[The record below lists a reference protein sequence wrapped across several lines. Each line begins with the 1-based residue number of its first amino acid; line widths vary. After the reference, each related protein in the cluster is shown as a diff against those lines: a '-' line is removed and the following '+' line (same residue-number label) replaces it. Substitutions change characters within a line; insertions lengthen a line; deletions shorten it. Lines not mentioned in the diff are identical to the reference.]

1 MRLQQYSSFPKAA
14 VHRSSHRPS
23 RHRRESGTVP
33 EPVACLGA
41 GSSAE
46 KAPHLCE
53 AGRPPPP
60 SRRGQVPVRGRY
72 RPRAPGPPSPA
83 PGTSRRRGG
92 GRGAL
97 TCPRPRIRGAE
108 QPRSA
113 RRHGGGRGPERRV
126 PVPRRSNSNMPGSTT
141 ALRQERLRK
150 SARPNPLG
158 LFTINEEDEQQKNG
172 NSKRLKAAEGSKIQ
186 DKKATSGQ
194 SSTGTKPDHPTILK
208 VDDRQRLARE
218 RREEREKQLAARES
232 VWLEREERA
241 RQHYEKHLE
250 ERRKKLEE
258 QRLKEERRRAAVE
271 EKRRQRIE
279 EDKERHEAVVR
290 RTIERSQKPKQ
301 KQNRWSWGGALHNR
315 INNTGYFFESS
326 FTFLDLA
333 GLEHHFRSLGGARKP
348 DPDRRSVS
356 TMNLSKHVDPVINKR
371 LSSSSA
377 TLLNS
382 PDRARRLQLSPW
394 ESSIVSRLLTPTHS
408 FLARSKS
415 TAALS
420 GDAVIPICPRSASCS
435 PISPLS
441 YKTMNCRN
449 PGDRAKLYASTDAV
463 GRRKTTHLAGTDK
476 KEKERDHLSSSF
488 SASFKGGHFS
498 SNPKARSPAPSPVWH
513 ASKSLPFLPGT
524 PKQIT
529 SPPGSSKVSS
539 AQARPP
545 SPGNIR
551 PVKKEIKPETEKK
564 RPEKEPEKASEEG
577 AEESKGTSAGAGESA
592 TREELTVQAELA
604 QASLSLPPALPVLS
618 PPPAPTKT
626 SAGTTDAEEATRL
639 LTEKRRLAREQRER
653 EEQERRE
660 REEFE
665 RQKKE
670 ELSQRI
676 AEERARREE
685 EEARRQEA
693 EKTRKDAE
701 EREKEERLRRQA
713 EEREQKEKEEME
725 RIQKQKEEEVRLR
738 EEAERIRLEREK
750 HFQREE
756 QERLERKKRL
766 EEIMKRTRRVE
777 AVDKKPNDQQN
788 GHISKANITGEA
800 AINSPASP
808 LEPAG
813 GPQLQHATQSP
824 HNSKSVTCTPVI
836 VSHQP
841 PVNMDSNLNPEKNA
855 NGNGMSM
862 QNDNFEE
869 IINLPIGS
877 KPSRLDAVSN
887 DGSNSPE
894 IPLNPMLAFEDK
906 GTLLPQ
912 VDSVQ
917 THQTAEVI

>member
-1 MRLQQYSSFPKAA
+1 
-14 VHRSSHRPS
+14 
-23 RHRRESGTVP
+23 
-33 EPVACLGA
+33 
-41 GSSAE
+41 
-46 KAPHLCE
+46 
-53 AGRPPPP
+53 
-60 SRRGQVPVRGRY
+60 
-72 RPRAPGPPSPA
+72 
-83 PGTSRRRGG
+83 
-92 GRGAL
+92 
-97 TCPRPRIRGAE
+97 
-108 QPRSA
+108 
-113 RRHGGGRGPERRV
+113 
-126 PVPRRSNSNMPGSTT
+126 
-141 ALRQERLRK
+141 
-150 SARPNPLG
+150 
-158 LFTINEEDEQQKNG
+158 
-172 NSKRLKAAEGSKIQ
+172 
-186 DKKATSGQ
+186 
-194 SSTGTKPDHPTILK
+194 
-208 VDDRQRLARE
+208 
-218 RREEREKQLAARES
+218 AARES
-232 VWLEREERA
+232 IWLEREERA

-301 KQNRWSWGGALHNR
+301 KQNRWSWGGALHSR
-315 INNTGYFFESS
+315 INNT
-326 FTFLDLA
+326 
-333 GLEHHFRSLGGARKP
+333 

-394 ESSIVSRLLTPTHS
+394 ESSIVNRLLTPTHS

-420 GDAVIPICPRSASCS
+420 GDAASCS

-441 YKTMNCRN
+441 YKTMSCRN
-449 PGDRAKLYASTDAV
+449 QGDRAKLYASTDAV
-463 GRRKTTHLAGTDK
+463 GRRRTTHLAGTDK

-488 SASFKGGHFS
+488 SATFKGGHFS
-498 SNPKARSPAPSPVWH
+498 SNLKARSPAPSSVWH

-529 SPPGSSKVSS
+529 SPPGSSKISS
-539 AQARPP
+539 AQTRPP

-551 PVKKEIKPETEKK
+551 PVKKEVKPEVEKK
-564 RPEKEPEKASEEG
+564 RPDKEAEKANG
-577 AEESKGTSAGAGESA
+577 ESKGTSAGAEESA
-592 TREELTVQAELA
+592 SQEELAVQTELV
-604 QASLSLPPALPVLS
+604 QVGSPSLPPALPAVS
-618 PPPAPTKT
+618 PPLAPTKT
-626 SAGTTDAEEATRL
+626 SAGTTDPEEATRML
-639 LTEKRRLAREQRER
+639 SEKRRLAREQRER
-653 EEQERRE
+653 EEQERKE
-660 REEFE
+660 REELE

-685 EEARRQEA
+685 EDARRQEQ
-693 EKTRKDAE
+693 EKNQKDAE
-701 EREKEERLRRQA
+701 EEREREERLRRQA
-713 EEREQKEKEEME
+713 EEKEQKEKEEME
-725 RIQKQKEEEVRLR
+725 RIQKQKEEEARLR

-788 GHISKANITGEA
+788 GHISKANVTGEA
-800 AINSPASP
+800 VITSPASP
-808 LEPAG
+808 LEPTG

-824 HNSKSVTCTPVI
+824 HNGKPITCTHVI

-841 PVNMDSNLNPEKNA
+841 SVNVDSNLNPEKNA
-855 NGNGMSM
+855 NENGTSM

-877 KPSRLDAVSN
+877 KPSRLDAMN
-887 DGSNSPE
+887 KDGSNSPE
-894 IPLNPMLAFEDK
+894 IPLNPILAFEDK

-917 THQTAEVI
+917 THQTA

>member
-1 MRLQQYSSFPKAA
+1 
-14 VHRSSHRPS
+14 
-23 RHRRESGTVP
+23 
-33 EPVACLGA
+33 
-41 GSSAE
+41 
-46 KAPHLCE
+46 
-53 AGRPPPP
+53 
-60 SRRGQVPVRGRY
+60 
-72 RPRAPGPPSPA
+72 
-83 PGTSRRRGG
+83 
-92 GRGAL
+92 
-97 TCPRPRIRGAE
+97 
-108 QPRSA
+108 
-113 RRHGGGRGPERRV
+113 
-126 PVPRRSNSNMPGSTT
+126 MPGSTA
-141 ALRQERLRK
+141 ALHQERLK
-150 SARPNPLG
+150 KTSARPNPLG
-158 LFTINEEDEQQKNG
+158 LFTINEEDELQKNG
-172 NSKRLKAAEGSKIQ
+172 NPRRLKASEGSKIQ
-186 DKKATSGQ
+186 DKKVTSGQ
-194 SSTGTKPDHPTILK
+194 SSNNAGAKPDHPPILK
-208 VDDRQRLARE
+208 VDDRQRLAKE
-218 RREEREKQLAARES
+218 RREKREKQLAARES
-232 VWLEREERA
+232 IWLEREERA

-250 ERRKKLEE
+250 ERKKKLEE

-301 KQNRWSWGGALHNR
+301 KQNRWSWGGALHSS

-356 TMNLSKHVDPVINKR
+356 TMNLSKNVDPVINKR

-420 GDAVIPICPRSASCS
+420 GDAASCS

-441 YKTMNCRN
+441 YKAMNCRN
-449 PGDRAKLYASTDAV
+449 PVDRAKLFASTPDAV
-463 GRRKTTHLAGTDK
+463 GRKRTAHLAGTDK

-529 SPPGSSKVSS
+529 SPPGSSKASS

-551 PVKKEIKPETEKK
+551 PVKKEVRPESENKE
-564 RPEKEPEKASEEG
+564 PEKEPEKASEEET
-577 AEESKGTSAGAGESA
+577 EESKETSAGSGESA
-592 TREELTVQAELA
+592 SREELSVQAELA
-604 QASLSLPPALPVLS
+604 QVATPSSPPAPLAVS
-618 PPPAPTKT
+618 PPPAPMKT
-626 SAGTTDAEEATRL
+626 SAGTTDPEEATRL

-660 REEFE
+660 REELE

-693 EKTRKDAE
+693 ERKRREAEE

-713 EEREQKEKEEME
+713 EEREQKEREEME
-725 RIQKQKEEEVRLR
+725 RVQKQKEEEARLR

-788 GHISKANITGEA
+788 GHISKADTTGETVVTT
-800 AINSPASP
+800 PASP
-808 LEPAG
+808 LEPTAG
-813 GPQLQHATQSP
+813 LQHATSSP
-824 HNSKSVTCTPVI
+824 HNGKPVTCTHVI
-836 VSHQP
+836 VSHP
-841 PVNMDSNLNPEKNA
+841 TPINMDSNLNPEKNT
-855 NGNGMSM
+855 NENGMSM

-877 KPSRLDAVSN
+877 KPSRLDAMNN

-894 IPLNPMLAFEDK
+894 IPLNPILAFEDK

-917 THQTAEVI
+917 THQIAEVI

>member
-1 MRLQQYSSFPKAA
+1 MAQA
-14 VHRSSHRPS
+14 
-23 RHRRESGTVP
+23 
-33 EPVACLGA
+33 
-41 GSSAE
+41 
-46 KAPHLCE
+46 
-53 AGRPPPP
+53 AGR
-60 SRRGQVPVRGRY
+60 SGGCRRPAARG
-72 RPRAPGPPSPA
+72 SD
-83 PGTSRRRGG
+83 
-92 GRGAL
+92 
-97 TCPRPRIRGAE
+97 
-108 QPRSA
+108 
-113 RRHGGGRGPERRV
+113 
-126 PVPRRSNSNMPGSTT
+126 NMPGSTT
-141 ALRQERLRK
+141 GLRQERLK
-150 SARPNPLG
+150 KTSARPNPLG

-172 NSKRLKAAEGSKIQ
+172 SSKRLKAAEGSKTQ
-186 DKKATSGQ
+186 DKKFTSGQ
-194 SSTGTKPDHPTILK
+194 SNTGTKTDYSPILK

-232 VWLEREERA
+232 IWLEREERA

-250 ERRKKLEE
+250 ERKKKLEE

-271 EKRRQRIE
+271 EKRRQRLE

-315 INNTGYFFESS
+315 INNT
-326 FTFLDLA
+326 
-333 GLEHHFRSLGGARKP
+333 

-382 PDRARRLQLSPW
+382 SDR
-394 ESSIVSRLLTPTHS
+394 
-408 FLARSKS
+408 
-415 TAALS
+415 
-420 GDAVIPICPRSASCS
+420 ASCS

-441 YKTMNCRN
+441 YKSMSCRN
-449 PGDRAKLYASTDAV
+449 AADRAKLFASTDAI
-463 GRRKTTHLAGTDK
+463 GRRRTPHLAGTDK
-476 KEKERDHLSSSF
+476 KEKERDHLSSTF

-498 SNPKARSPAPSPVWH
+498 SNPKTRSPAPSPVWH
-513 ASKSLPFLPGT
+513 ASKSLPSLPGT
-524 PKQIT
+524 PKQVT
-529 SPPGSSKVSS
+529 SPGSSKVSS

-551 PVKKEIKPETEKK
+551 PVKKEVKPESEKK
-564 RPEKEPEKASEEG
+564 RPEKADEKVTQERT
-577 AEESKGTSAGAGESA
+577 EESKGTSAGADESA
-592 TREELTVQAELA
+592 NQEEVAVHTEVGQAA
-604 QASLSLPPALPVLS
+604 SPSLSPAPPALS
-618 PPPAPTKT
+618 PPPAPAKT
-626 SAGTTDAEEATRL
+626 SAGTTDPEEATRL
-639 LTEKRRLAREQRER
+639 LSEKRRLAREQRER

-660 REEFE
+660 REELE

-693 EKTRKDAE
+693 ERKRKDAE
-701 EREKEERLRRQA
+701 EEREREERLRRQA
-713 EEREQKEKEEME
+713 EEREQKEREEME
-725 RIQKQKEEEVRLR
+725 RIQKQKEEEARLR

-800 AINSPASP
+800 
-808 LEPAG
+808 G

-824 HNSKSVTCTPVI
+824 HNGKHVTCMHMIT
-836 VSHQP
+836 SNQP
-841 PVNMDSNLNPEKNA
+841 PINMDSNLNPEKNT
-855 NGNGMSM
+855 NENGMSV
-862 QNDNFEE
+862 QNANFEE

-877 KPSRLDAVSN
+877 KPPRLDAMNN
-887 DGSNSPE
+887 DGSNSPG
-894 IPLNPMLAFEDK
+894 IPLNPILAFEDK

>member
-1 MRLQQYSSFPKAA
+1 
-14 VHRSSHRPS
+14 
-23 RHRRESGTVP
+23 
-33 EPVACLGA
+33 
-41 GSSAE
+41 
-46 KAPHLCE
+46 
-53 AGRPPPP
+53 
-60 SRRGQVPVRGRY
+60 
-72 RPRAPGPPSPA
+72 
-83 PGTSRRRGG
+83 
-92 GRGAL
+92 
-97 TCPRPRIRGAE
+97 
-108 QPRSA
+108 
-113 RRHGGGRGPERRV
+113 
-126 PVPRRSNSNMPGSTT
+126 
-141 ALRQERLRK
+141 
-150 SARPNPLG
+150 
-158 LFTINEEDEQQKNG
+158 
-172 NSKRLKAAEGSKIQ
+172 
-186 DKKATSGQ
+186 
-194 SSTGTKPDHPTILK
+194 
-208 VDDRQRLARE
+208 
-218 RREEREKQLAARES
+218 AARES
-232 VWLEREERA
+232 IWLEREERA

-315 INNTGYFFESS
+315 INNT
-326 FTFLDLA
+326 
-333 GLEHHFRSLGGARKP
+333 

-420 GDAVIPICPRSASCS
+420 GDAASCS

-441 YKTMNCRN
+441 YKAMNCRN
-449 PGDRAKLYASTDAV
+449 AGERAKLYASTDAV
-463 GRRKTTHLAGTDK
+463 GRRRTTHLAGTDK
-476 KEKERDHLSSSF
+476 KEKERGHLSSSF

-524 PKQIT
+524 PKQVT

-539 AQARPP
+539 AQVRPP

-551 PVKKEIKPETEKK
+551 PVKKEVKPESEKK
-564 RPEKEPEKASEEG
+564 RPEKEAEKANEERT
-577 AEESKGTSAGAGESA
+577 EESKGTSAGVGECA
-592 TREELTVQAELA
+592 NQGELTVQAELA
-604 QASLSLPPALPVLS
+604 QAASPSLPPAPAALS
-618 PPPAPTKT
+618 PAPTKT
-626 SAGTTDAEEATRL
+626 SAGTTDPEEATRL

-660 REEFE
+660 REELE

-693 EKTRKDAE
+693 EKKRKNAEE

-725 RIQKQKEEEVRLR
+725 RIQKQKEEEARLR

-777 AVDKKPNDQQN
+777 PVDKKPNDQQN

-800 AINSPASP
+800 VITSPASP
-808 LEPAG
+808 SEPAG
-813 GPQLQHATQSP
+813 GPQPPHATPPP
-824 HNSKSVTCTPVI
+824 HNGQPVTCTRVI
-836 VSHQP
+836 ASHQP
-841 PVNMDSNLNPEKNA
+841 PINVDSNLNPEKNA
-855 NGNGMSM
+855 NENGMSM

-877 KPSRLDAVSN
+877 KPSRLDAMNN

-894 IPLNPMLAFEDK
+894 IPLNPILAFEDK

-917 THQTAEVI
+917 THQTA

>member
-1 MRLQQYSSFPKAA
+1 
-14 VHRSSHRPS
+14 V
-23 RHRRESGTVP
+23 
-33 EPVACLGA
+33 
-41 GSSAE
+41 
-46 KAPHLCE
+46 
-53 AGRPPPP
+53 
-60 SRRGQVPVRGRY
+60 
-72 RPRAPGPPSPA
+72 
-83 PGTSRRRGG
+83 
-92 GRGAL
+92 
-97 TCPRPRIRGAE
+97 
-108 QPRSA
+108 
-113 RRHGGGRGPERRV
+113 
-126 PVPRRSNSNMPGSTT
+126 
-141 ALRQERLRK
+141 
-150 SARPNPLG
+150 
-158 LFTINEEDEQQKNG
+158 
-172 NSKRLKAAEGSKIQ
+172 
-186 DKKATSGQ
+186 
-194 SSTGTKPDHPTILK
+194 
-208 VDDRQRLARE
+208 
-218 RREEREKQLAARES
+218 AARES
-232 VWLEREERA
+232 IWLEREERA

-271 EKRRQRIE
+271 EKRRQRLE

-301 KQNRWSWGGALHNR
+301 KQNRWSWGGALHSS
-315 INNTGYFFESS
+315 INNT
-326 FTFLDLA
+326 
-333 GLEHHFRSLGGARKP
+333 

-420 GDAVIPICPRSASCS
+420 GDAASCS

-441 YKTMNCRN
+441 YKATSCRN
-449 PGDRAKLYASTDAV
+449 SAERAKLFASTPDAV
-463 GRRKTTHLAGTDK
+463 GRRRTAHPAGTDK
-476 KEKERDHLSSSF
+476 KEKERDHLSPSF
-488 SASFKGGHFS
+488 SATFKGGHFS

-524 PKQIT
+524 PRQVT
-529 SPPGSSKVSS
+529 SPPAASKASS

-551 PVKKEIKPETEKK
+551 PVKKEVKPESANKG
-564 RPEKEPEKASEEG
+564 PEKEAEKTSEEKT
-577 AEESKGTSAGAGESA
+577 EESKETSAGTGESA
-592 TREELTVQAELA
+592 SQEEPVVQAELP
-604 QASLSLPPALPVLS
+604 QAATPSSPPAPPALS
-618 PPPAPTKT
+618 PPPVPTKA
-626 SAGTTDAEEATRL
+626 SAGTTDPEEATRL

-660 REEFE
+660 REELE

-693 EKTRKDAE
+693 ERKRREAEE
-701 EREKEERLRRQA
+701 EREKVERLRRQA
-713 EEREQKEKEEME
+713 QEREQKEREEME
-725 RIQKQKEEEVRLR
+725 RVQKQKEEEARLR

-750 HFQREE
+750 HFQKEE

-777 AVDKKPNDQQN
+777 AVDKKSNDQQN
-788 GHISKANITGEA
+788 GHISKANITGETVVT
-800 AINSPASP
+800 SPASP
-808 LEPAG
+808 LEAPVGLQPAA
-813 GPQLQHATQSP
+813 PSP
-824 HNSKSVTCTPVI
+824 HNGRPVACAH
-836 VSHQP
+836 VMGSHP
-841 PVNMDSNLNPEKNA
+841 APISMDSNLNPEKNT
-855 NGNGMSM
+855 NENGMSM

-877 KPSRLDAVSN
+877 KPSRLDAMNN

-894 IPLNPMLAFEDK
+894 IPLNPILAFEDK

-917 THQTAEVI
+917 THQTA

>member
-1 MRLQQYSSFPKAA
+1 
-14 VHRSSHRPS
+14 
-23 RHRRESGTVP
+23 
-33 EPVACLGA
+33 
-41 GSSAE
+41 
-46 KAPHLCE
+46 
-53 AGRPPPP
+53 
-60 SRRGQVPVRGRY
+60 
-72 RPRAPGPPSPA
+72 
-83 PGTSRRRGG
+83 
-92 GRGAL
+92 
-97 TCPRPRIRGAE
+97 
-108 QPRSA
+108 
-113 RRHGGGRGPERRV
+113 
-126 PVPRRSNSNMPGSTT
+126 
-141 ALRQERLRK
+141 
-150 SARPNPLG
+150 
-158 LFTINEEDEQQKNG
+158 
-172 NSKRLKAAEGSKIQ
+172 
-186 DKKATSGQ
+186 
-194 SSTGTKPDHPTILK
+194 
-208 VDDRQRLARE
+208 
-218 RREEREKQLAARES
+218 AARES

-271 EKRRQRIE
+271 EKRRQKLE
-279 EDKERHEAVVR
+279 EEKERHEAVVR

-301 KQNRWSWGGALHNR
+301 RQNRWSWGGALHNR
-315 INNTGYFFESS
+315 INNT
-326 FTFLDLA
+326 D
-333 GLEHHFRSLGGARKP
+333 R
-348 DPDRRSVS
+348 DRRSVS

-420 GDAVIPICPRSASCS
+420 GDAASCS
-435 PISPLS
+435 PLSPLS
-441 YKTMNCRN
+441 YKGLSCRN
-449 PGDRAKLYASTDAV
+449 SGERAKLYASTDAV
-463 GRRKTTHLAGTDK
+463 GRRRTTHLAGTDK
-476 KEKERDHLSSSF
+476 REKDHLSSSF
-488 SASFKGGHFS
+488 SANFKGGHFTS
-498 SNPKARSPAPSPVWH
+498 SLKARSSAPSPVWH

-539 AQARPP
+539 AQTRPP

-551 PVKKEIKPETEKK
+551 PVKKEIKPEGEKK
-564 RPEKEPEKASEEG
+564 RPEKEAEKANEVRT
-577 AEESKGTSAGAGESA
+577 EESKGTSAGAGEPTSQ
-592 TREELTVQAELA
+592 EQLTVQAELT
-604 QASLSLPPALPVLS
+604 QAASPSLPPA
-618 PPPAPTKT
+618 PPAPSPAPALPKP
-626 SAGTTDAEEATRL
+626 SAGTTDPEEATRL

-660 REEFE
+660 REELE

-693 EKTRKDAE
+693 EKQRKDAE
-701 EREKEERLRRQA
+701 EREREERLRRQA

-725 RIQKQKEEEVRLR
+725 RIQKQKEEEARLR

-777 AVDKKPNDQQN
+777 AVDKKSNDQQN

-800 AINSPASP
+800 VTGSPACAP
-808 LEPAG
+808 EPAA
-813 GPQLQHATQSP
+813 GPQQQQHAVPPP
-824 HNSKSVTCTPVI
+824 HNGTAAP
-836 VSHQP
+836 HQP
-841 PVNMDSNLNPEKNA
+841 PAHVDSNLNPEENA
-855 NGNGMSM
+855 NENGMSM

-869 IINLPIGS
+869 IMNLPIGS
-877 KPSRLDAVSN
+877 KPSRLDAMNN

-894 IPLNPMLAFEDK
+894 IPLNPILAFEDK

-917 THQTAEVI
+917 THQTA

>member
-1 MRLQQYSSFPKAA
+1 M
-14 VHRSSHRPS
+14 
-23 RHRRESGTVP
+23 TV
-33 EPVACLGA
+33 
-41 GSSAE
+41 SIS
-46 KAPHLCE
+46 
-53 AGRPPPP
+53 
-60 SRRGQVPVRGRY
+60 
-72 RPRAPGPPSPA
+72 
-83 PGTSRRRGG
+83 
-92 GRGAL
+92 
-97 TCPRPRIRGAE
+97 
-108 QPRSA
+108 
-113 RRHGGGRGPERRV
+113 
-126 PVPRRSNSNMPGSTT
+126 
-141 ALRQERLRK
+141 ALRQERLKK
-150 SARPNPLG
+150 SARPNPPG
-158 LFTINEEDEQQKNG
+158 LFTINEEDEPQKNG
-172 NSKRLKAAEGSKIQ
+172 NSQRPKAAESSKLQ
-186 DKKATSGQ
+186 DKKVTSGQ
-194 SSTGTKPDHPTILK
+194 SNAGTKPDHPTILK
-208 VDDRQRLARE
+208 VDDRQRLARQ

-232 VWLEREERA
+232 IWLEREERA

-271 EKRRQRIE
+271 EKRRQRLE

-301 KQNRWSWGGALHNR
+301 KQNRWSWGGALHSR
-315 INNTGYFFESS
+315 INNT
-326 FTFLDLA
+326 
-333 GLEHHFRSLGGARKP
+333 

-420 GDAVIPICPRSASCS
+420 GDAASCS

-441 YKTMNCRN
+441 YKTMRCRN
-449 PGDRAKLYASTDAV
+449 SERAKLYASTDAV
-463 GRRKTTHLAGTDK
+463 GRRRTPHLAGTDK
-476 KEKERDHLSSSF
+476 KERERDHFSSCF

-539 AQARPP
+539 TQARPP

-551 PVKKEIKPETEKK
+551 PVKKEVKPETEKK
-564 RPEKEPEKASEEG
+564 RPEKEAEKAGEERT
-577 AEESKGTSAGAGESA
+577 EESKGTSASAGES
-592 TREELTVQAELA
+592 TSEELTVQAELA
-604 QASLSLPPALPVLS
+604 QAASPSQPPAPPVLS
-618 PPPAPTKT
+618 PPPVPTKT
-626 SAGTTDAEEATRL
+626 SAGTMDPEEATRL

-660 REEFE
+660 REELE

-693 EKTRKDAE
+693 EKKRKDAE
-701 EREKEERLRRQA
+701 EEREKAERLRRQA
-713 EEREQKEKEEME
+713 EEREQKEREELE
-725 RIQKQKEEEVRLR
+725 RIQKQKEEEARLR

-777 AVDKKPNDQQN
+777 AVDKKTNDQQN
-788 GHISKANITGEA
+788 GHISKANSTGEA
-800 AINSPASP
+800 VITSPAST

-813 GPQLQHATQSP
+813 GSQLQLGAQSP
-824 HNSKSVTCTPVI
+824 HNGTPVPCSHVI
-836 VSHQP
+836 ASHQP
-841 PVNMDSNLNPEKNA
+841 PLSVDSNLNPETNA
-855 NGNGMSM
+855 NENGMSM
-862 QNDNFEE
+862 QNDSFEE

-877 KPSRLDAVSN
+877 KPSRVDAMNN
-887 DGSNSPE
+887 DGSNSSE
-894 IPLNPMLAFEDK
+894 IPLNPILAFEDK

>member
-1 MRLQQYSSFPKAA
+1 
-14 VHRSSHRPS
+14 
-23 RHRRESGTVP
+23 
-33 EPVACLGA
+33 
-41 GSSAE
+41 
-46 KAPHLCE
+46 
-53 AGRPPPP
+53 
-60 SRRGQVPVRGRY
+60 
-72 RPRAPGPPSPA
+72 
-83 PGTSRRRGG
+83 
-92 GRGAL
+92 
-97 TCPRPRIRGAE
+97 
-108 QPRSA
+108 
-113 RRHGGGRGPERRV
+113 
-126 PVPRRSNSNMPGSTT
+126 
-141 ALRQERLRK
+141 
-150 SARPNPLG
+150 
-158 LFTINEEDEQQKNG
+158 
-172 NSKRLKAAEGSKIQ
+172 
-186 DKKATSGQ
+186 
-194 SSTGTKPDHPTILK
+194 
-208 VDDRQRLARE
+208 
-218 RREEREKQLAARES
+218 AARES

-271 EKRRQRIE
+271 EKRRQKLE
-279 EDKERHEAVVR
+279 EEKERHEAVVR

-301 KQNRWSWGGALHNR
+301 RQNRWSWGGALQNR
-315 INNTGYFFESS
+315 INNT
-326 FTFLDLA
+326 D
-333 GLEHHFRSLGGARKP
+333 R
-348 DPDRRSVS
+348 DRRSVS

-420 GDAVIPICPRSASCS
+420 GDAASCS
-435 PISPLS
+435 PLSPLS
-441 YKTMNCRN
+441 YKAMNCRN
-449 PGDRAKLYASTDAV
+449 SGERAKLYASTDAV
-463 GRRKTTHLAGTDK
+463 GRRRTTHLAGTDK
-476 KEKERDHLSSSF
+476 REKDHLSSSF
-488 SASFKGGHFS
+488 SANFKGGHFTS
-498 SNPKARSPAPSPVWH
+498 SLKARSSAPSPVWH

-539 AQARPP
+539 AQTRPP

-551 PVKKEIKPETEKK
+551 PVKKEIKPEGEKK
-564 RPEKEPEKASEEG
+564 RPEKEAEKANEVRT
-577 AEESKGTSAGAGESA
+577 EESKGTSVGAGEPPSQ
-592 TREELTVQAELA
+592 EQLTVQAEPT
-604 QASLSLPPALPVLS
+604 QAASPSLPPA
-618 PPPAPTKT
+618 PPAPSPAPAPPKP
-626 SAGTTDAEEATRL
+626 SAGTTDPEEATRL

-660 REEFE
+660 REELE

-693 EKTRKDAE
+693 EKQKKDAE

-725 RIQKQKEEEVRLR
+725 RVQKQKEEEARLR

-777 AVDKKPNDQQN
+777 AVDKKSNDQQN
-788 GHISKANITGEA
+788 GHISKANTAGEA
-800 AINSPASP
+800 VAASPASP
-808 LEPAG
+808 LEPAA
-813 GPQLQHATQSP
+813 GPQLQHALPPP
-824 HNSKSVTCTPVI
+824 HNGTPAACTRVVVP
-836 VSHQP
+836 HQP
-841 PVNMDSNLNPEKNA
+841 PVNLDSNLNPEKNA
-855 NGNGMSM
+855 NENGMSM

-869 IINLPIGS
+869 IMNLPIGS
-877 KPSRLDAVSN
+877 KPPRLDAMNN

-894 IPLNPMLAFEDK
+894 IPLNPILAFEDK

-917 THQTAEVI
+917 THQTA

>member
-1 MRLQQYSSFPKAA
+1 
-14 VHRSSHRPS
+14 
-23 RHRRESGTVP
+23 
-33 EPVACLGA
+33 
-41 GSSAE
+41 
-46 KAPHLCE
+46 
-53 AGRPPPP
+53 
-60 SRRGQVPVRGRY
+60 
-72 RPRAPGPPSPA
+72 
-83 PGTSRRRGG
+83 
-92 GRGAL
+92 
-97 TCPRPRIRGAE
+97 
-108 QPRSA
+108 
-113 RRHGGGRGPERRV
+113 
-126 PVPRRSNSNMPGSTT
+126 
-141 ALRQERLRK
+141 
-150 SARPNPLG
+150 
-158 LFTINEEDEQQKNG
+158 
-172 NSKRLKAAEGSKIQ
+172 
-186 DKKATSGQ
+186 
-194 SSTGTKPDHPTILK
+194 DHPTVLK

-271 EKRRQRIE
+271 EKRRQKLE

-301 KQNRWSWGGALHNR
+301 RQNRWSWGGALHNR
-315 INNTGYFFESS
+315 INNT
-326 FTFLDLA
+326 D
-333 GLEHHFRSLGGARKP
+333 R
-348 DPDRRSVS
+348 DRRSVS

-420 GDAVIPICPRSASCS
+420 GDAASCS
-435 PISPLS
+435 PLSPLS

-449 PGDRAKLYASTDAV
+449 SGERAKLYASTDAV
-463 GRRKTTHLAGTDK
+463 GRRRTTHLSGTDK
-476 KEKERDHLSSSF
+476 REKERDHLSSSF
-488 SASFKGGHFS
+488 SANFKGGHFTS
-498 SNPKARSPAPSPVWH
+498 SLKARSSAPSPVWH

-529 SPPGSSKVSS
+529 SPPGSSKVST
-539 AQARPP
+539 AQTRPP

-551 PVKKEIKPETEKK
+551 PVKKEIKPEAEKK
-564 RPEKEPEKASEEG
+564 RPEKEAEKANQVRT
-577 AEESKGTSAGAGESA
+577 EESKGTSAGAGEPASQEQLA
-592 TREELTVQAELA
+592 VQAELT
-604 QASLSLPPALPVLS
+604 QGASPSLPPAPPALS
-618 PPPAPTKT
+618 PAPVPPKT
-626 SAGTTDAEEATRL
+626 SAGTTDPEEATRL

-660 REEFE
+660 REELE

-693 EKTRKDAE
+693 EKQRRDAE

-725 RIQKQKEEEVRLR
+725 RIQKQKEEEARLR

-777 AVDKKPNDQQN
+777 PVDKKSNDQHN

-800 AINSPASP
+800 GIPACP
-808 LEPAG
+808 LEPAAE
-813 GPQLQHATQSP
+813 PQLQHAVSPP
-824 HNSKSVTCTPVI
+824 HNGTPATCTRVVVP
-836 VSHQP
+836 HQP
-841 PVNMDSNLNPEKNA
+841 PVNVDSNLNPETNA
-855 NGNGMSM
+855 NENGMSM

-869 IINLPIGS
+869 IMNLPIGS
-877 KPSRLDAVSN
+877 KPPRLDAMNN

-894 IPLNPMLAFEDK
+894 IPLNPILAFEDK

-917 THQTAEVI
+917 THQTA

>member
-1 MRLQQYSSFPKAA
+1 
-14 VHRSSHRPS
+14 
-23 RHRRESGTVP
+23 
-33 EPVACLGA
+33 
-41 GSSAE
+41 
-46 KAPHLCE
+46 
-53 AGRPPPP
+53 
-60 SRRGQVPVRGRY
+60 
-72 RPRAPGPPSPA
+72 
-83 PGTSRRRGG
+83 
-92 GRGAL
+92 
-97 TCPRPRIRGAE
+97 
-108 QPRSA
+108 
-113 RRHGGGRGPERRV
+113 
-126 PVPRRSNSNMPGSTT
+126 
-141 ALRQERLRK
+141 
-150 SARPNPLG
+150 
-158 LFTINEEDEQQKNG
+158 
-172 NSKRLKAAEGSKIQ
+172 
-186 DKKATSGQ
+186 
-194 SSTGTKPDHPTILK
+194 
-208 VDDRQRLARE
+208 
-218 RREEREKQLAARES
+218 AARES

-271 EKRRQRIE
+271 EKRRQKLE
-279 EDKERHEAVVR
+279 EEKERHEAVVR

-301 KQNRWSWGGALHNR
+301 RQNRWSWGGALHNR
-315 INNTGYFFESS
+315 INNT
-326 FTFLDLA
+326 D
-333 GLEHHFRSLGGARKP
+333 R
-348 DPDRRSVS
+348 DRRSVS

-420 GDAVIPICPRSASCS
+420 GDAASCS
-435 PISPLS
+435 PLSPLS
-441 YKTMNCRN
+441 YKAMSCRN
-449 PGDRAKLYASTDAV
+449 SGERAKLYASTDAV

-476 KEKERDHLSSSF
+476 REKDHLSSSF
-488 SASFKGGHFS
+488 SANFKGGHFTS
-498 SNPKARSPAPSPVWH
+498 SLKARSSAPSPVWH

-539 AQARPP
+539 AQTRPP

-551 PVKKEIKPETEKK
+551 PVKKEIKPEGEKK
-564 RPEKEPEKASEEG
+564 RTEKEAEKANE
-577 AEESKGTSAGAGESA
+577 ARREESKGISAGAGEPTSQ
-592 TREELTVQAELA
+592 EHLPVQAELT
-604 QASLSLPPALPVLS
+604 QAASPSLAPA
-618 PPPAPTKT
+618 PPAPSPAPAPPKA
-626 SAGTTDAEEATRL
+626 SAGTTDPEEATRL

-660 REEFE
+660 REELE

-693 EKTRKDAE
+693 GKQRKDAE

-725 RIQKQKEEEVRLR
+725 RIQKQKEEEARLR

-777 AVDKKPNDQQN
+777 AVDKKSNDQQN

-800 AINSPASP
+800 VAASPAAAP
-808 LEPAG
+808 EDAA
-813 GPQLQHATQSP
+813 GPQLQQAVPPP
-824 HNSKSVTCTPVI
+824 HNGTPAACARLAPPP
-836 VSHQP
+836 QP
-841 PVNMDSNLNPEKNA
+841 PGNADSNLNPEKNA
-855 NGNGMSM
+855 NENGMSM

-869 IINLPIGS
+869 IMNLPIGS
-877 KPSRLDAVSN
+877 KPSRLDAMNN

-894 IPLNPMLAFEDK
+894 IPLNPILAFEEK

-917 THQTAEVI
+917 THQTA

>member
-1 MRLQQYSSFPKAA
+1 
-14 VHRSSHRPS
+14 
-23 RHRRESGTVP
+23 
-33 EPVACLGA
+33 
-41 GSSAE
+41 
-46 KAPHLCE
+46 
-53 AGRPPPP
+53 
-60 SRRGQVPVRGRY
+60 
-72 RPRAPGPPSPA
+72 
-83 PGTSRRRGG
+83 
-92 GRGAL
+92 
-97 TCPRPRIRGAE
+97 
-108 QPRSA
+108 
-113 RRHGGGRGPERRV
+113 
-126 PVPRRSNSNMPGSTT
+126 MPGSTT

-172 NSKRLKAAEGSKIQ
+172 NSKRLKAPEGSKIQ
-186 DKKATSGQ
+186 DKKVTSGQ
-194 SSTGTKPDHPTILK
+194 SNTGTKPDHPTILK

-232 VWLEREERA
+232 IWLEREERA

-315 INNTGYFFESS
+315 INNT
-326 FTFLDLA
+326 
-333 GLEHHFRSLGGARKP
+333 

-394 ESSIVSRLLTPTHS
+394 ESSIVSRLLMPTHS

-420 GDAVIPICPRSASCS
+420 GDAASCS

-441 YKTMNCRN
+441 YKAMNCRN

-463 GRRKTTHLAGTDK
+463 GRRRTAHLAGTDK

-498 SNPKARSPAPSPVWH
+498 SNPKARSSAPSPVWH
-513 ASKSLPFLPGT
+513 ASKSLPFLAGT
-524 PKQIT
+524 PKQIN
-529 SPPGSSKVSS
+529 SPPGSSKISS

-551 PVKKEIKPETEKK
+551 PVKKEVKPESEKK
-564 RPEKEPEKASEEG
+564 RPEKEAEKANEERT
-577 AEESKGTSAGAGESA
+577 EESKGTSAGAGESA
-592 TREELTVQAELA
+592 GREELAVQADLA
-604 QASLSLPPALPVLS
+604 QAASPSLPPAPSALS
-618 PPPAPTKT
+618 PPPIPPKT
-626 SAGTTDAEEATRL
+626 SAGTTDPEEATRL

-660 REEFE
+660 REELE

-693 EKTRKDAE
+693 EKNRKDAEE

-725 RIQKQKEEEVRLR
+725 RIQKQKEEEARLR

-777 AVDKKPNDQQN
+777 AVDKKPGDQQN
-788 GHISKANITGEA
+788 GHISKANIPGEA
-800 AINSPASP
+800 VITSPASP
-808 LEPAG
+808 LELAG

-824 HNSKSVTCTPVI
+824 HNGKPIACTHVI

-841 PVNMDSNLNPEKNA
+841 PVNMDSNLNPEQNT
-855 NGNGMSM
+855 NENGMSM

-877 KPSRLDAVSN
+877 KPSRLDAINN
-887 DGSNSPE
+887 DGSNTPE
-894 IPLNPMLAFEDK
+894 IPLNPILAFEDK

>member
-1 MRLQQYSSFPKAA
+1 
-14 VHRSSHRPS
+14 
-23 RHRRESGTVP
+23 
-33 EPVACLGA
+33 
-41 GSSAE
+41 
-46 KAPHLCE
+46 
-53 AGRPPPP
+53 
-60 SRRGQVPVRGRY
+60 
-72 RPRAPGPPSPA
+72 
-83 PGTSRRRGG
+83 
-92 GRGAL
+92 
-97 TCPRPRIRGAE
+97 
-108 QPRSA
+108 
-113 RRHGGGRGPERRV
+113 
-126 PVPRRSNSNMPGSTT
+126 
-141 ALRQERLRK
+141 
-150 SARPNPLG
+150 
-158 LFTINEEDEQQKNG
+158 
-172 NSKRLKAAEGSKIQ
+172 
-186 DKKATSGQ
+186 
-194 SSTGTKPDHPTILK
+194 
-208 VDDRQRLARE
+208 
-218 RREEREKQLAARES
+218 AARES

-315 INNTGYFFESS
+315 INNT
-326 FTFLDLA
+326 
-333 GLEHHFRSLGGARKP
+333 

-394 ESSIVSRLLTPTHS
+394 ESSIVSRLLMPTHS

-420 GDAVIPICPRSASCS
+420 GDAASCS

-441 YKTMNCRN
+441 YKAMNCRN

-463 GRRKTTHLAGTDK
+463 GRRRTTHLAGTDK
-476 KEKERDHLSSSF
+476 KEKERDHLSPSF

-551 PVKKEIKPETEKK
+551 PIKKEVKPENEKK
-564 RPEKEPEKASEEG
+564 RPEKEAEKVNEEKT
-577 AEESKGTSAGAGESA
+577 EDSKGTPAGAGLPAS
-592 TREELTVQAELA
+592 REEPAVQADLA
-604 QASLSLPPALPVLS
+604 QAASPSLPPAPPALS
-618 PPPAPTKT
+618 PPPVPAKT
-626 SAGTTDAEEATRL
+626 SAGTTDPEEATRL

-653 EEQERRE
+653 DEQEKRE
-660 REEFE
+660 REELE

-701 EREKEERLRRQA
+701 EERGKEERLRRQA
-713 EEREQKEKEEME
+713 EEREQKEKEEIE
-725 RIQKQKEEEVRLR
+725 RIQKQKEEEARLR

-788 GHISKANITGEA
+788 GHISKADIPGEA
-800 AINSPASP
+800 VITSPASL

-813 GPQLQHATQSP
+813 GPQPPPAAQSP
-824 HNSKSVTCTPVI
+824 HNGRPVTCTRVI

-855 NGNGMSM
+855 NENGMSM

-877 KPSRLDAVSN
+877 KPSRLDAMNN

-894 IPLNPMLAFEDK
+894 IPLNPILAFEEK

-912 VDSVQ
+912 VESVQ
-917 THQTAEVI
+917 THQTA

>member
-1 MRLQQYSSFPKAA
+1 MP
-14 VHRSSHRPS
+14 VPSH
-23 RHRRESGTVP
+23 
-33 EPVACLGA
+33 
-41 GSSAE
+41 
-46 KAPHLCE
+46 
-53 AGRPPPP
+53 
-60 SRRGQVPVRGRY
+60 
-72 RPRAPGPPSPA
+72 
-83 PGTSRRRGG
+83 
-92 GRGAL
+92 
-97 TCPRPRIRGAE
+97 
-108 QPRSA
+108 
-113 RRHGGGRGPERRV
+113 RHGGV
-126 PVPRRSNSNMPGSTT
+126 LV
-141 ALRQERLRK
+141 LQHRLRH
-150 SARPNPLG
+150 RPRVTAAPAPCAHPYREQG
-158 LFTINEEDEQQKNG
+158 LWERQAPWGSGDLPPNG
-172 NSKRLKAAEGSKIQ
+172 HCRDATEGSETQ
-186 DKKATSGQ
+186 DKKVTSGQ
-194 SSTGTKPDHPTILK
+194 SNAGTKPDHPTVLR

-271 EKRRQRIE
+271 EKRRQKLE
-279 EDKERHEAVVR
+279 EEKERHEAVVR

-301 KQNRWSWGGALHNR
+301 RQNRWSWGGALHNR
-315 INNTGYFFESS
+315 INNT
-326 FTFLDLA
+326 
-333 GLEHHFRSLGGARKP
+333 
-348 DPDRRSVS
+348 
-356 TMNLSKHVDPVINKR
+356 
-371 LSSSSA
+371 
-377 TLLNS
+377 
-382 PDRARRLQLSPW
+382 ARRLQLSPW

-420 GDAVIPICPRSASCS
+420 GDAVIPVCPRSASCS
-435 PISPLS
+435 PLSPLS
-441 YKTMNCRN
+441 YKAMNCRN
-449 PGDRAKLYASTDAV
+449 SGERAKLYASTDAV
-463 GRRKTTHLAGTDK
+463 GRRRTTHLAGTDK
-476 KEKERDHLSSSF
+476 REKDHLSSSF
-488 SASFKGGHFS
+488 SANFKGGHFTS
-498 SNPKARSPAPSPVWH
+498 SLKARSSAPSPVWH

-539 AQARPP
+539 AQTRPP

-551 PVKKEIKPETEKK
+551 PVKKEIKPEGEKK
-564 RPEKEPEKASEEG
+564 RAEKEAEKANEVRT
-577 AEESKGTSAGAGESA
+577 EESKGPSAGAGEPASQ
-592 TREELTVQAELA
+592 EQLTVQAEPT
-604 QASLSLPPALPVLS
+604 QAASPSLPPA
-618 PPPAPTKT
+618 PPAPSPAPAAPKP
-626 SAGTTDAEEATRL
+626 SAGTTDPEEATRL

-660 REEFE
+660 REELE

-693 EKTRKDAE
+693 EKQRKDAE

-725 RIQKQKEEEVRLR
+725 RIQKQKEEEARLR

-788 GHISKANITGEA
+788 GHIAKANITGEA
-800 AINSPASP
+800 VAAGPASP
-808 LEPAG
+808 LEPAA
-813 GPQLQHATQSP
+813 GPQLQHAVPPP
-824 HNSKSVTCTPVI
+824 HNGTPAACTRVVAPN
-836 VSHQP
+836 QP
-841 PVNMDSNLNPEKNA
+841 PINVDSNLNPEKNA
-855 NGNGMSM
+855 NENGMSM

-869 IINLPIGS
+869 IMNLPLGS
-877 KPSRLDAVSN
+877 KPSRLDAMNN
-887 DGSNSPE
+887 DGNNSPE
-894 IPLNPMLAFEDK
+894 IPLNPILAFEDK

>member
-1 MRLQQYSSFPKAA
+1 MDYARAQPPARGVLVLQHRL
-14 VHRSSHRPS
+14 RHRP
-23 RHRRESGTVP
+23 RVT
-33 EPVACLGA
+33 AA
-41 GSSAE
+41 
-46 KAPHLCE
+46 
-53 AGRPPPP
+53 
-60 SRRGQVPVRGRY
+60 
-72 RPRAPGPPSPA
+72 PA
-83 PGTSRRRGG
+83 PCAHPYRKQG
-92 GRGAL
+92 L
-97 TCPRPRIRGAE
+97 W
-108 QPRSA
+108 
-113 RRHGGGRGPERRV
+113 ERQA
-126 PVPRRSNSNMPGSTT
+126 PWGSGD
-141 ALRQERLRK
+141 LP
-150 SARPNPLG
+150 PNG
-158 LFTINEEDEQQKNG
+158 HCRDAT
-172 NSKRLKAAEGSKIQ
+172 EGSETQ
-186 DKKATSGQ
+186 DKKVTSGQ
-194 SSTGTKPDHPTILK
+194 SNAGTKPDHPTVLR

-271 EKRRQRIE
+271 EKRRQKLE
-279 EDKERHEAVVR
+279 EEKERHEAVVR

-301 KQNRWSWGGALHNR
+301 RQNRWSWGGALHNR
-315 INNTGYFFESS
+315 INNT
-326 FTFLDLA
+326 
-333 GLEHHFRSLGGARKP
+333 
-348 DPDRRSVS
+348 
-356 TMNLSKHVDPVINKR
+356 
-371 LSSSSA
+371 
-377 TLLNS
+377 
-382 PDRARRLQLSPW
+382 ARRLQLSPW

-420 GDAVIPICPRSASCS
+420 GDAASCS
-435 PISPLS
+435 PLSPLS
-441 YKTMNCRN
+441 YKAMNCRN
-449 PGDRAKLYASTDAV
+449 SGERAKLYASTDAV
-463 GRRKTTHLAGTDK
+463 GRRRTTHLAGTDK
-476 KEKERDHLSSSF
+476 REKDHLSSSF
-488 SASFKGGHFS
+488 SANFKGGHFTS
-498 SNPKARSPAPSPVWH
+498 SLKARSSAPSPVWH

-539 AQARPP
+539 AQTRPP

-551 PVKKEIKPETEKK
+551 PVKKEIKPEGEKK
-564 RPEKEPEKASEEG
+564 RAEKEAEKANEVRT
-577 AEESKGTSAGAGESA
+577 EESKGPSAGAGEPASQ
-592 TREELTVQAELA
+592 EQLTVQAEPT
-604 QASLSLPPALPVLS
+604 QAASPSLPPA
-618 PPPAPTKT
+618 PPAPSPAPAAPKP
-626 SAGTTDAEEATRL
+626 SAGTTDPEEATRL

-660 REEFE
+660 REELE

-693 EKTRKDAE
+693 EKQRKDAE

-725 RIQKQKEEEVRLR
+725 RIQKQKEEEARLR

-788 GHISKANITGEA
+788 GHIAKANITGEA
-800 AINSPASP
+800 VAAGPASP
-808 LEPAG
+808 LEPAA
-813 GPQLQHATQSP
+813 GPQLQHAVPPP
-824 HNSKSVTCTPVI
+824 HNGTPAACTRVVAPN
-836 VSHQP
+836 QP
-841 PVNMDSNLNPEKNA
+841 PINVDSNLNPEKNA
-855 NGNGMSM
+855 NENGMSM

-869 IINLPIGS
+869 IMNLPLGS
-877 KPSRLDAVSN
+877 KPSRLDAMNN
-887 DGSNSPE
+887 DGNNSPE
-894 IPLNPMLAFEDK
+894 IPLNPILAFEDK

>member
-1 MRLQQYSSFPKAA
+1 MSL
-14 VHRSSHRPS
+14 
-23 RHRRESGTVP
+23 
-33 EPVACLGA
+33 
-41 GSSAE
+41 
-46 KAPHLCE
+46 
-53 AGRPPPP
+53 
-60 SRRGQVPVRGRY
+60 RG
-72 RPRAPGPPSPA
+72 
-83 PGTSRRRGG
+83 
-92 GRGAL
+92 
-97 TCPRPRIRGAE
+97 
-108 QPRSA
+108 
-113 RRHGGGRGPERRV
+113 
-126 PVPRRSNSNMPGSTT
+126 NSNMSGSAT
-141 ALRQERLRK
+141 ALRQERLKK
-150 SARPNPLG
+150 SARTNPVG
-158 LFTINEEDEQQKNG
+158 LFTINEEDEQQKNE

-186 DKKATSGQ
+186 DKKGTSGQ
-194 SSTGTKPDHPTILK
+194 SNTGTKPDHPTILK

-271 EKRRQRIE
+271 EKRRQRLE

-315 INNTGYFFESS
+315 INN
-326 FTFLDLA
+326 
-333 GLEHHFRSLGGARKP
+333 P
-348 DPDRRSVS
+348 DPNRRSVS

-394 ESSIVSRLLTPTHS
+394 ESSIVNRLLTPTHS

-420 GDAVIPICPRSASCS
+420 GDAASCS

-441 YKTMNCRN
+441 YKAMNCRN
-449 PGDRAKLYASTDAV
+449 PGDRTKLYASTDAV
-463 GRRKTTHLAGTDK
+463 GRRRTTHLAGTDK

-488 SASFKGGHFS
+488 SAGFKGGHFS

-524 PKQIT
+524 PKQIN

-551 PVKKEIKPETEKK
+551 PVKKDVKPESEKK
-564 RPEKEPEKASEEG
+564 RSEKEAEKASEERT
-577 AEESKGTSAGAGESA
+577 EESKGASAGTGEAASQ
-592 TREELTVQAELA
+592 EELVVQAELP
-604 QASLSLPPALPVLS
+604 QASPSLPPAPPALS
-618 PPPAPTKT
+618 PPPALTKT
-626 SAGTTDAEEATRL
+626 SAGTTDPEEATRL

-660 REEFE
+660 REELE

-693 EKTRKDAE
+693 EKKRRDAEE

-725 RIQKQKEEEVRLR
+725 RIQRQKEEEARLR

-777 AVDKKPNDQQN
+777 AVDKKTSDHQN
-788 GHISKANITGEA
+788 GHISKANITGETV
-800 AINSPASP
+800 ITSPASP
-808 LEPAG
+808 SEPAG
-813 GPQLQHATQSP
+813 GPQLQHVTTSP
-824 HNSKSVTCTPVI
+824 HNGKPVTCTRVI

-841 PVNMDSNLNPEKNA
+841 SVNMDSNLNPEKNA
-855 NGNGMSM
+855 NENGMSM

-869 IINLPIGS
+869 IMNLPIGS
-877 KPSRLDAVSN
+877 KPSRLDAMNN
-887 DGSNSPE
+887 DGSNSPQ
-894 IPLNPMLAFEDK
+894 IPLNPILAFEDQ

>member
-1 MRLQQYSSFPKAA
+1 
-14 VHRSSHRPS
+14 
-23 RHRRESGTVP
+23 
-33 EPVACLGA
+33 
-41 GSSAE
+41 
-46 KAPHLCE
+46 
-53 AGRPPPP
+53 
-60 SRRGQVPVRGRY
+60 
-72 RPRAPGPPSPA
+72 
-83 PGTSRRRGG
+83 
-92 GRGAL
+92 
-97 TCPRPRIRGAE
+97 
-108 QPRSA
+108 
-113 RRHGGGRGPERRV
+113 
-126 PVPRRSNSNMPGSTT
+126 
-141 ALRQERLRK
+141 
-150 SARPNPLG
+150 
-158 LFTINEEDEQQKNG
+158 
-172 NSKRLKAAEGSKIQ
+172 
-186 DKKATSGQ
+186 
-194 SSTGTKPDHPTILK
+194 
-208 VDDRQRLARE
+208 
-218 RREEREKQLAARES
+218 AARES
-232 VWLEREERA
+232 IWLEREERA

-250 ERRKKLEE
+250 ERRKRLEE

-301 KQNRWSWGGALHNR
+301 KQNRWSWGGALHSR
-315 INNTGYFFESS
+315 INNT
-326 FTFLDLA
+326 
-333 GLEHHFRSLGGARKP
+333 

-394 ESSIVSRLLTPTHS
+394 ESSIVNRLLTPTHS

-420 GDAVIPICPRSASCS
+420 GDAASCS

-441 YKTMNCRN
+441 YKTMSCRN
-449 PGDRAKLYASTDAV
+449 TGDRAKLYASTDAV
-463 GRRKTTHLAGTDK
+463 GRRRTTHLAGTDK
-476 KEKERDHLSSSF
+476 KEKERDHFSSSF

-498 SNPKARSPAPSPVWH
+498 SNLNARSPAPSSVWH

-551 PVKKEIKPETEKK
+551 PVKKEVKPESEKR
-564 RPEKEPEKASEEG
+564 RPEKEAEKASEEG
-577 AEESKGTSAGAGESA
+577 KGTSARAGESA
-592 TREELTVQAELA
+592 SREELTVQAELV
-604 QASLSLPPALPVLS
+604 QAASPPLPPPLPALS
-618 PPPAPTKT
+618 PPPATIKT
-626 SAGTTDAEEATRL
+626 SAGTTDPEEATRM

-660 REEFE
+660 REELE

-676 AEERARREE
+676 AEERARREV
-685 EEARRQEA
+685 EEARRQEE
-693 EKTRKDAE
+693 EKKQKDAE
-701 EREKEERLRRQA
+701 EEKEREEWLRQQA

-725 RIQKQKEEEVRLR
+725 RIQKQKAEEARLR

-788 GHISKANITGEA
+788 GHISKANVTGEEV
-800 AINSPASP
+800 ITSPASP

-813 GPQLQHATQSP
+813 GPQPQHGTQSP
-824 HNSKSVTCTPVI
+824 HNGKPVTCTHVL

-841 PVNMDSNLNPEKNA
+841 SINMDSNLNPEKNA
-855 NGNGMSM
+855 NENGMSM

-877 KPSRLDAVSN
+877 KPSRLDAMNN

-894 IPLNPMLAFEDK
+894 IPLNPIIAFEDK

-917 THQTAEVI
+917 THQTA

>member
-1 MRLQQYSSFPKAA
+1 
-14 VHRSSHRPS
+14 
-23 RHRRESGTVP
+23 
-33 EPVACLGA
+33 
-41 GSSAE
+41 
-46 KAPHLCE
+46 
-53 AGRPPPP
+53 
-60 SRRGQVPVRGRY
+60 
-72 RPRAPGPPSPA
+72 
-83 PGTSRRRGG
+83 
-92 GRGAL
+92 
-97 TCPRPRIRGAE
+97 
-108 QPRSA
+108 
-113 RRHGGGRGPERRV
+113 
-126 PVPRRSNSNMPGSTT
+126 
-141 ALRQERLRK
+141 
-150 SARPNPLG
+150 
-158 LFTINEEDEQQKNG
+158 
-172 NSKRLKAAEGSKIQ
+172 
-186 DKKATSGQ
+186 
-194 SSTGTKPDHPTILK
+194 
-208 VDDRQRLARE
+208 
-218 RREEREKQLAARES
+218 AARES

-271 EKRRQRIE
+271 EKRRQKLE
-279 EDKERHEAVVR
+279 EEKERHEAVVR

-301 KQNRWSWGGALHNR
+301 RQNRWSWGGALHNR
-315 INNTGYFFESS
+315 INNT
-326 FTFLDLA
+326 D
-333 GLEHHFRSLGGARKP
+333 R
-348 DPDRRSVS
+348 DRRSVS

-420 GDAVIPICPRSASCS
+420 GDAASCS
-435 PISPLS
+435 PLSPLS
-441 YKTMNCRN
+441 YKAMNCRN
-449 PGDRAKLYASTDAV
+449 SGERAKLYASTDAV
-463 GRRKTTHLAGTDK
+463 GRRRTTHLSGTDK
-476 KEKERDHLSSSF
+476 REKDHLSSSF
-488 SASFKGGHFS
+488 SANFKGGHFTS
-498 SNPKARSPAPSPVWH
+498 SLKARSSAPSPVWH

-539 AQARPP
+539 AQTRPP

-551 PVKKEIKPETEKK
+551 PVKKEIKPESEKK
-564 RPEKEPEKASEEG
+564 RPEKEAEKANE
-577 AEESKGTSAGAGESA
+577 ARTEESKGISAGAGEPASQ
-592 TREELTVQAELA
+592 EQLTVQAELT
-604 QASLSLPPALPVLS
+604 QAASPSLPSAPPALS
-618 PPPAPTKT
+618 AAPAAPKP
-626 SAGTTDAEEATRL
+626 SAGTTDPEEATRL
-639 LTEKRRLAREQRER
+639 LAEKRRLAREQRER

-660 REEFE
+660 REELE

-693 EKTRKDAE
+693 EKQRKDAE

-713 EEREQKEKEEME
+713 EEREQQKEKEEME
-725 RIQKQKEEEVRLR
+725 RIQKQKEEEARLR

-777 AVDKKPNDQQN
+777 AVDKKSNDQQN

-800 AINSPASP
+800 VTASPACP
-808 LEPAG
+808 PEPAA
-813 GPQLQHATQSP
+813 GPQQAGLPP
-824 HNSKSVTCTPVI
+824 HNGTPATCPHLGTPQQ
-836 VSHQP
+836 QP
-841 PVNMDSNLNPEKNA
+841 PATVDSNLNPEENA
-855 NGNGMSM
+855 NENGMSM

-869 IINLPIGS
+869 IMNLPVGS
-877 KPSRLDAVSN
+877 KPSRLDAMNN

-894 IPLNPMLAFEDK
+894 IPLNPILAFEDK

-917 THQTAEVI
+917 THQTA

>member
-1 MRLQQYSSFPKAA
+1 
-14 VHRSSHRPS
+14 
-23 RHRRESGTVP
+23 
-33 EPVACLGA
+33 
-41 GSSAE
+41 
-46 KAPHLCE
+46 
-53 AGRPPPP
+53 
-60 SRRGQVPVRGRY
+60 
-72 RPRAPGPPSPA
+72 
-83 PGTSRRRGG
+83 
-92 GRGAL
+92 
-97 TCPRPRIRGAE
+97 
-108 QPRSA
+108 
-113 RRHGGGRGPERRV
+113 
-126 PVPRRSNSNMPGSTT
+126 MPGSVT
-141 ALRQERLRK
+141 ALRQERLKK

-186 DKKATSGQ
+186 DKKVTSGQ
-194 SSTGTKPDHPTILK
+194 SNTGTKPDHPTILK

-232 VWLEREERA
+232 IWLEREERA

-250 ERRKKLEE
+250 ERKKKLEE

-315 INNTGYFFESS
+315 INNT
-326 FTFLDLA
+326 
-333 GLEHHFRSLGGARKP
+333 

-441 YKTMNCRN
+441 YKAMNCRN
-449 PGDRAKLYASTDAV
+449 TGERAKLYASTDAV
-463 GRRKTTHLAGTDK
+463 GRRRTTHLAGTDK
-476 KEKERDHLSSSF
+476 KEKERDHLSSNF

-498 SNPKARSPAPSPVWH
+498 SNLKTRSPAPSPVWH

-551 PVKKEIKPETEKK
+551 PIKKEVKPESEKK
-564 RPEKEPEKASEEG
+564 RPEKEAEKANEERT
-577 AEESKGTSAGAGESA
+577 EESKGTSAGAGES
-592 TREELTVQAELA
+592 TSQEELPVQAELT
-604 QASLSLPPALPVLS
+604 QASPSLPPAAPPLS
-618 PPPAPTKT
+618 PAPTKT
-626 SAGTTDAEEATRL
+626 SAGTTDPEEATRL

-653 EEQERRE
+653 EEQERKE
-660 REEFE
+660 REELE

-693 EKTRKDAE
+693 EKKRKDAEE

-788 GHISKANITGEA
+788 GHISKANMTGEA
-800 AINSPASP
+800 VVTSPASP
-808 LEPAG
+808 LEPAE

-824 HNSKSVTCTPVI
+824 HNGKPVTCTRVI
-836 VSHQP
+836 VSHQS

-855 NGNGMSM
+855 SENGMSV

-877 KPSRLDAVSN
+877 KPSRLDAMNN
-887 DGSNSPE
+887 DGSSSPE
-894 IPLNPMLAFEDK
+894 IPLNPILAFEDK

>member
-1 MRLQQYSSFPKAA
+1 
-14 VHRSSHRPS
+14 
-23 RHRRESGTVP
+23 
-33 EPVACLGA
+33 
-41 GSSAE
+41 
-46 KAPHLCE
+46 
-53 AGRPPPP
+53 
-60 SRRGQVPVRGRY
+60 
-72 RPRAPGPPSPA
+72 
-83 PGTSRRRGG
+83 
-92 GRGAL
+92 
-97 TCPRPRIRGAE
+97 
-108 QPRSA
+108 
-113 RRHGGGRGPERRV
+113 
-126 PVPRRSNSNMPGSTT
+126 MPGSTT
-141 ALRQERLRK
+141 ALRQERLKK
-150 SARPNPLG
+150 SPRPSPPG

-172 NSKRLKAAEGSKIQ
+172 NSKRLKATEGSETQ
-186 DKKATSGQ
+186 DKKVTSGQ
-194 SSTGTKPDHPTILK
+194 SNAGTKPDHPTVLR

-271 EKRRQRIE
+271 EKRRQKLE
-279 EDKERHEAVVR
+279 EEKERHEAVVR

-301 KQNRWSWGGALHNR
+301 RQNRWSWGGTLHNR

-333 GLEHHFRSLGGARKP
+333 GLEHHFKSLGGARKP
-348 DPDRRSVS
+348 DRDRRSVS

-420 GDAVIPICPRSASCS
+420 GDAVIPVCPRSASCS
-435 PISPLS
+435 PLSPLS
-441 YKTMNCRN
+441 YKAMNCRN
-449 PGDRAKLYASTDAV
+449 SGERAKLYASTDAV
-463 GRRKTTHLAGTDK
+463 GRRRTTHLAGTDK
-476 KEKERDHLSSSF
+476 REKDHLSSSF
-488 SASFKGGHFS
+488 SANFKGGHFTS
-498 SNPKARSPAPSPVWH
+498 SLKARSSAPSPVWH

-539 AQARPP
+539 AQTRPP

-551 PVKKEIKPETEKK
+551 PVKKEIKPEGEKK
-564 RPEKEPEKASEEG
+564 RAEKEAEKANEVRT
-577 AEESKGTSAGAGESA
+577 EESKGPSAGAGEPASQ
-592 TREELTVQAELA
+592 EQLTVQAEPT
-604 QASLSLPPALPVLS
+604 QASPSLPPA
-618 PPPAPTKT
+618 PPAPSPAPAAPKP
-626 SAGTTDAEEATRL
+626 SAGTTDPEEATRL
-639 LTEKRRLAREQRER
+639 LTEKRRLAREQREQ

-660 REEFE
+660 REELE

-693 EKTRKDAE
+693 EKQRKDAE

-725 RIQKQKEEEVRLR
+725 RIQKQKEEEARLR

-788 GHISKANITGEA
+788 GHIAKANITGEA
-800 AINSPASP
+800 VAASPASP
-808 LEPAG
+808 LEPAA
-813 GPQLQHATQSP
+813 GPQLQHAVPPP
-824 HNSKSVTCTPVI
+824 HNGTPAACTRVVAPN
-836 VSHQP
+836 QP
-841 PVNMDSNLNPEKNA
+841 PINVDSNLNPEKNA
-855 NGNGMSM
+855 NENGMSM

-869 IINLPIGS
+869 IMNLPLGS
-877 KPSRLDAVSN
+877 KPSRLDAMNN
-887 DGSNSPE
+887 DGNNSPE
-894 IPLNPMLAFEDK
+894 IPLNPILAFEDK

>member
-1 MRLQQYSSFPKAA
+1 M
-14 VHRSSHRPS
+14 
-23 RHRRESGTVP
+23 
-33 EPVACLGA
+33 
-41 GSSAE
+41 AE
-46 KAPHLCE
+46 A
-53 AGRPPPP
+53 AGR
-60 SRRGQVPVRGRY
+60 S
-72 RPRAPGPPSPA
+72 GP
-83 PGTSRRRGG
+83 RRRPAG
-92 GRGAL
+92 
-97 TCPRPRIRGAE
+97 T
-108 QPRSA
+108 
-113 RRHGGGRGPERRV
+113 
-126 PVPRRSNSNMPGSTT
+126 
-141 ALRQERLRK
+141 
-150 SARPNPLG
+150 
-158 LFTINEEDEQQKNG
+158 
-172 NSKRLKAAEGSKIQ
+172 EGSETQ
-186 DKKATSGQ
+186 DKKVTSGQ
-194 SSTGTKPDHPTILK
+194 SNAGTKPDHPTVLR

-271 EKRRQRIE
+271 EKRRQKLE
-279 EDKERHEAVVR
+279 EEKERHEAVVR

-301 KQNRWSWGGALHNR
+301 RQNRWSWGGALHNR
-315 INNTGYFFESS
+315 INNT
-326 FTFLDLA
+326 
-333 GLEHHFRSLGGARKP
+333 
-348 DPDRRSVS
+348 
-356 TMNLSKHVDPVINKR
+356 
-371 LSSSSA
+371 
-377 TLLNS
+377 
-382 PDRARRLQLSPW
+382 ARRLQLSPW

-420 GDAVIPICPRSASCS
+420 GDAVIPVCPRSASCS
-435 PISPLS
+435 PLSPLS
-441 YKTMNCRN
+441 YKALTCRN
-449 PGDRAKLYASTDAV
+449 SGERAKLYASTDAV
-463 GRRKTTHLAGTDK
+463 GRRRTTHLSGTDK
-476 KEKERDHLSSSF
+476 REKDHLSSSF
-488 SASFKGGHFS
+488 SANFKGGHFTS
-498 SNPKARSPAPSPVWH
+498 SLKARSSAPSSVWH

-539 AQARPP
+539 AQTRPP

-551 PVKKEIKPETEKK
+551 PVKKEIKPEGEKK
-564 RPEKEPEKASEEG
+564 RPEKEAEKANEVRT
-577 AEESKGTSAGAGESA
+577 EESKGTSAGAGEPPSQ
-592 TREELTVQAELA
+592 EQLTVQAQLTEA
-604 QASLSLPPALPVLS
+604 ASPSLPPA
-618 PPPAPTKT
+618 PPAPSPAPAVPKP
-626 SAGTTDAEEATRL
+626 SAGTTDPEEATRL

-660 REEFE
+660 REELE

-693 EKTRKDAE
+693 EKQRKDAE

-713 EEREQKEKEEME
+713 EEREQREKEEME
-725 RIQKQKEEEVRLR
+725 RVQRQKEEEARLR

-777 AVDKKPNDQQN
+777 AVDKKSNDQQN

-800 AINSPASP
+800 VAGSPACP
-808 LEPAG
+808 PEP
-813 GPQLQHATQSP
+813 QHAAVPAP
-824 HNSKSVTCTPVI
+824 HSHNGSAAAGVCGEPP
-836 VSHQP
+836 HQP
-841 PVNMDSNLNPEKNA
+841 PGNVDSNLNLEENA
-855 NGNGMSM
+855 NENGMSM

-869 IINLPIGS
+869 IMNLPIGS
-877 KPSRLDAVSN
+877 KPSRLDAMNN

-894 IPLNPMLAFEDK
+894 IPLNPILAFEDK

>member
-1 MRLQQYSSFPKAA
+1 
-14 VHRSSHRPS
+14 
-23 RHRRESGTVP
+23 
-33 EPVACLGA
+33 
-41 GSSAE
+41 
-46 KAPHLCE
+46 
-53 AGRPPPP
+53 
-60 SRRGQVPVRGRY
+60 
-72 RPRAPGPPSPA
+72 
-83 PGTSRRRGG
+83 
-92 GRGAL
+92 
-97 TCPRPRIRGAE
+97 
-108 QPRSA
+108 
-113 RRHGGGRGPERRV
+113 
-126 PVPRRSNSNMPGSTT
+126 MPGSTT
-141 ALRQERLRK
+141 ALRQERLKK
-150 SARPNPLG
+150 SARPNPPG

-172 NSKRLKAAEGSKIQ
+172 NSTRLKATEGSETQ
-186 DKKATSGQ
+186 DKKVTSGQ
-194 SSTGTKPDHPTILK
+194 SNTGTKPDHPTVLK

-271 EKRRQRIE
+271 EKRRQKLE
-279 EDKERHEAVVR
+279 EEKERHEAVVR

-301 KQNRWSWGGALHNR
+301 RQNRWSWGGALHNR
-315 INNTGYFFESS
+315 INNT
-326 FTFLDLA
+326 
-333 GLEHHFRSLGGARKP
+333 
-348 DPDRRSVS
+348 
-356 TMNLSKHVDPVINKR
+356 
-371 LSSSSA
+371 
-377 TLLNS
+377 
-382 PDRARRLQLSPW
+382 ARRLQLSPW

-420 GDAVIPICPRSASCS
+420 GDAASCS
-435 PISPLS
+435 PLSPLS
-441 YKTMNCRN
+441 YKALNCRN
-449 PGDRAKLYASTDAV
+449 SGERAKLYASTDAV
-463 GRRKTTHLAGTDK
+463 GRRRTTHLAGTDK
-476 KEKERDHLSSSF
+476 REKDHLSSSF
-488 SASFKGGHFS
+488 SANFKGGHFTS
-498 SNPKARSPAPSPVWH
+498 SLKARSSAPSPVWH

-539 AQARPP
+539 AQTRPP

-551 PVKKEIKPETEKK
+551 PIKKEIKPEGEKK
-564 RPEKEPEKASEEG
+564 RPEKEAEKAKEVRT
-577 AEESKGTSAGAGESA
+577 EESKGTSVGAGEPASQEQLA
-592 TREELTVQAELA
+592 VQAELTQVSA
-604 QASLSLPPALPVLS
+604 ASPSLPPAPPTPSPAAALPK
-618 PPPAPTKT
+618 P
-626 SAGTTDAEEATRL
+626 SAGTTDPEEATRL

-660 REEFE
+660 REELE

-693 EKTRKDAE
+693 EKQRKDTE

-713 EEREQKEKEEME
+713 EEREQKEKEEIE
-725 RIQKQKEEEVRLR
+725 RIQKQKEEEARLR

-777 AVDKKPNDQQN
+777 AVDKKSNDQQN

-800 AINSPASP
+800 VAGSPAS
-808 LEPAG
+808 LSEPAA
-813 GPQLQHATQSP
+813 GPQLQHAVPPP
-824 HNSKSVTCTPVI
+824 HNGTPAACVHGG
-836 VSHQP
+836 VLHQP
-841 PVNMDSNLNPEKNA
+841 PANMDSNLNPEENA
-855 NGNGMSM
+855 NENGMSV
-862 QNDNFEE
+862 QNDNCEE
-869 IINLPIGS
+869 IMNLPIGS
-877 KPSRLDAVSN
+877 KPSRLDAMNN
-887 DGSNSPE
+887 DGSSSPG
-894 IPLNPMLAFEDK
+894 IPLNPILAFEDK

>member
-1 MRLQQYSSFPKAA
+1 
-14 VHRSSHRPS
+14 
-23 RHRRESGTVP
+23 
-33 EPVACLGA
+33 
-41 GSSAE
+41 
-46 KAPHLCE
+46 
-53 AGRPPPP
+53 
-60 SRRGQVPVRGRY
+60 
-72 RPRAPGPPSPA
+72 
-83 PGTSRRRGG
+83 
-92 GRGAL
+92 
-97 TCPRPRIRGAE
+97 
-108 QPRSA
+108 
-113 RRHGGGRGPERRV
+113 
-126 PVPRRSNSNMPGSTT
+126 MPGSTT
-141 ALRQERLRK
+141 ALRQERLK
-150 SARPNPLG
+150 KTSARPNPLG

-172 NSKRLKAAEGSKIQ
+172 NSKTLKAAEGSKIQ
-186 DKKATSGQ
+186 DKKVTSGQ
-194 SSTGTKPDHPTILK
+194 SNTGTKLDYPTILK

-232 VWLEREERA
+232 IWLEREERA

-315 INNTGYFFESS
+315 INNT
-326 FTFLDLA
+326 
-333 GLEHHFRSLGGARKP
+333 

-420 GDAVIPICPRSASCS
+420 GDAASCS

-463 GRRKTTHLAGTDK
+463 GRRRTPHLAGTDK

-551 PVKKEIKPETEKK
+551 PAKKEVKPESKKK
-564 RPEKEPEKASEEG
+564 RPEKEAEKANEEG
-577 AEESKGTSAGAGESA
+577 TEESKGTSAGAGECA
-592 TREELTVQAELA
+592 NQEELAVQAEFT
-604 QASLSLPPALPVLS
+604 QAASPSLPPAPSALS
-618 PPPAPTKT
+618 PPPPPTKT
-626 SAGTTDAEEATRL
+626 SAGTTDPEEATRL

-660 REEFE
+660 REELE

-693 EKTRKDAE
+693 EKKRKDAE
-701 EREKEERLRRQA
+701 EEQEKEERLRRQA
-713 EEREQKEKEEME
+713 EEREQKEKEDME
-725 RIQKQKEEEVRLR
+725 RIQKQKEEEARLR

-750 HFQREE
+750 HFEREE

-800 AINSPASP
+800 VITSPASP
-808 LEPAG
+808 LEPAE
-813 GPQLQHATQSP
+813 GPQLQHAVQSP
-824 HNSKSVTCTPVI
+824 HNGKPVTCTRVI

-841 PVNMDSNLNPEKNA
+841 PVNMDSNLNPEKNE
-855 NGNGMSM
+855 NENGMSM

-877 KPSRLDAVSN
+877 KPSRLDAMNN

-894 IPLNPMLAFEDK
+894 IPLNPILAFEDK

>member
-1 MRLQQYSSFPKAA
+1 
-14 VHRSSHRPS
+14 
-23 RHRRESGTVP
+23 
-33 EPVACLGA
+33 
-41 GSSAE
+41 
-46 KAPHLCE
+46 
-53 AGRPPPP
+53 
-60 SRRGQVPVRGRY
+60 
-72 RPRAPGPPSPA
+72 
-83 PGTSRRRGG
+83 
-92 GRGAL
+92 
-97 TCPRPRIRGAE
+97 
-108 QPRSA
+108 
-113 RRHGGGRGPERRV
+113 
-126 PVPRRSNSNMPGSTT
+126 MPGSTT
-141 ALRQERLRK
+141 ALRQERLKK
-150 SARPNPLG
+150 SARPNPPG
-158 LFTINEEDEQQKNG
+158 LFTIDEEDEQQKNG
-172 NSKRLKAAEGSKIQ
+172 NSKRLKAAESSETQ
-186 DKKATSGQ
+186 DKKITSGQ
-194 SSTGTKPDHPTILK
+194 SNTGTKPDHPTVLR

-232 VWLEREERA
+232 IWLEREERA

-290 RTIERSQKPKQ
+290 RTMERSQKPKQ

-315 INNTGYFFESS
+315 INN
-326 FTFLDLA
+326 
-333 GLEHHFRSLGGARKP
+333 P
-348 DPDRRSVS
+348 DRDRRSVS

-420 GDAVIPICPRSASCS
+420 GDAVIPVCPRSASCS

-441 YKTMNCRN
+441 YKAMNCRN
-449 PGDRAKLYASTDAV
+449 SGDRAKLYASTDAV
-463 GRRKTTHLAGTDK
+463 GRRRTTAHLAGTDK
-476 KEKERDHLSSSF
+476 KEKERDYLSSSF
-488 SASFKGGHFS
+488 SANFKGGHFT
-498 SNPKARSPAPSPVWH
+498 SNPKARSPAPSPVWR

-529 SPPGSSKVSS
+529 SPPGSSKISS
-539 AQARPP
+539 AQTRPP

-551 PVKKEIKPETEKK
+551 PVKKEVKPEGEKK
-564 RPEKEPEKASEEG
+564 RPEKETGKANEERT
-577 AEESKGTSAGAGESA
+577 EESKGTSAGAGESSSQ
-592 TREELTVQAELA
+592 EQLTVQAEPT
-604 QASLSLPPALPVLS
+604 QAASPSLLPASPALA
-618 PPPAPTKT
+618 PPPAPPKT
-626 SAGTTDAEEATRL
+626 SAGTTDPEEATRL

-660 REEFE
+660 REELE

-693 EKTRKDAE
+693 EKKRKDAE
-701 EREKEERLRRQA
+701 EEREREERLRRQA

-725 RIQKQKEEEVRLR
+725 RIQKQKEEEARLR

-788 GHISKANITGEA
+788 GHISKTNITGEA
-800 AINSPASP
+800 ASPASP
-808 LEPAG
+808 LEPAA
-813 GPQLQHATQSP
+813 GPQLPHATESP
-824 HNSKSVTCTPVI
+824 HNGTPSTCTHVI
-836 VSHQP
+836 VSHHP
-841 PVNMDSNLNPEKNA
+841 PVNVDSNLNPEKNT
-855 NGNGMSM
+855 NDNGMSM

-877 KPSRLDAVSN
+877 KPSRLDAMNN

-894 IPLNPMLAFEDK
+894 IPLNPILAFEDK

>member
-1 MRLQQYSSFPKAA
+1 M
-14 VHRSSHRPS
+14 
-23 RHRRESGTVP
+23 SG
-33 EPVACLGA
+33 
-41 GSSAE
+41 SA
-46 KAPHLCE
+46 
-53 AGRPPPP
+53 
-60 SRRGQVPVRGRY
+60 
-72 RPRAPGPPSPA
+72 
-83 PGTSRRRGG
+83 
-92 GRGAL
+92 
-97 TCPRPRIRGAE
+97 
-108 QPRSA
+108 
-113 RRHGGGRGPERRV
+113 
-126 PVPRRSNSNMPGSTT
+126 T
-141 ALRQERLRK
+141 ALRQERLKK
-150 SARPNPLG
+150 SARTNPLG
-158 LFTINEEDEQQKNG
+158 LFTINEEDEQQKNE

-186 DKKATSGQ
+186 DKKGTSGQ
-194 SSTGTKPDHPTILK
+194 SNAGAKSDHPTILK

-271 EKRRQRIE
+271 EKRRQRLE

-315 INNTGYFFESS
+315 INNT
-326 FTFLDLA
+326 
-333 GLEHHFRSLGGARKP
+333 
-348 DPDRRSVS
+348 
-356 TMNLSKHVDPVINKR
+356 
-371 LSSSSA
+371 
-377 TLLNS
+377 
-382 PDRARRLQLSPW
+382 ARRLQLSPW
-394 ESSIVSRLLTPTHS
+394 ESSIVNRLLTPTHS

-420 GDAVIPICPRSASCS
+420 GDAASCS

-441 YKTMNCRN
+441 YKAMNCRN
-449 PGDRAKLYASTDAV
+449 PGDRTKLYASTDAV
-463 GRRKTTHLAGTDK
+463 GRRRTTHLAGTDK

-524 PKQIT
+524 PKQIN
-529 SPPGSSKVSS
+529 SPPGSSRVSS

-551 PVKKEIKPETEKK
+551 PVKKEVKPESEKK
-564 RPEKEPEKASEEG
+564 RSEKEAEKANEERT
-577 AEESKGTSAGAGESA
+577 EDSKGASAGTGEAAS
-592 TREELTVQAELA
+592 REELAVQAELP
-604 QASLSLPPALPVLS
+604 QAASSSLPPAPPALS
-618 PPPAPTKT
+618 PPAALTKT
-626 SAGTTDAEEATRL
+626 SAGTTDPEEATRL

-660 REEFE
+660 REELE

-693 EKTRKDAE
+693 EKKRRDAE
-701 EREKEERLRRQA
+701 EERQKEERLRRQA

-725 RIQKQKEEEVRLR
+725 RIQKQKEEEARLR

-777 AVDKKPNDQQN
+777 AGDKKTSDHQN
-788 GHISKANITGEA
+788 GHISKANITGETV
-800 AINSPASP
+800 ITSPASP
-808 LEPAG
+808 SEPAG
-813 GPQLQHATQSP
+813 GPQLQHGMTSP
-824 HNSKSVTCTPVI
+824 HNGKPVTCTHVI

-841 PVNMDSNLNPEKNA
+841 SINMDSNLNPEKNA
-855 NGNGMSM
+855 NENGMSM

-877 KPSRLDAVSN
+877 KPSRLDAMNN
-887 DGSNSPE
+887 DGSNSPQ
-894 IPLNPMLAFEDK
+894 IPLNPILAFEDQ